1 MERIELETYGRK
13 SRGKRIAH
21 RLAGLGALV
30 VLAVGVPSGQARA
43 EGGSSSEPPGWRGP
57 APSDAP
63 SMRRWYGY
71 EIVVSD
77 FFGASLLATGMLSYR
92 PCPFTLAQNCNM
104 NSSVMSAAFVIS
116 GATLYAFGGPSIHA
130 GHSQWGKAGASL
142 ALRLLPV
149 AAGNV
154 ASDSV
159 DTQGVVPLL
168 VLGGMASAMV
178 VDSAVLGYETVAA
191 EPSKVTLAPTYD
203 AKSRSASLVLGGTF

>member
-1 MERIELETYGRK
+1 MNRIELESYERTRCD
-13 SRGKRIAH
+13 KRVAH

-43 EGGSSSEPPGWRGP
+43 EAGPSSEPPGWRGP

-71 EIVVSD
+71 EIVISD
-77 FFGASLLATGMLSYR
+77 FFGASLLATGLLSYR
-92 PCPFTLAQNCNM
+92 PCSFTLTDNCNM
-104 NSSVMSAAFVIS
+104 SSSLVSAAVVVS
-116 GATLYAFGGPSIHA
+116 GATVYAFGGPSLHA
-130 GHSQWGKAGASL
+130 GHGQWGKAGASL

-159 DTQGVVPLL
+159 DTEGVIPLL

-178 VDSAVLGYETVAA
+178 VDSAVLGYETVSTDA
-191 EPSKVTLAPTYD
+191 SKVTLAPTYD
-203 AKSRSASLVLGGTF
+203 PQSRSAALVMGGTF